1 MKMAAIAAA
10 ITTTLV
16 SGSAL
21 AAEVYNS
28 DGTSLSIG
36 GRAEFR
42 GDFQGQASGS
52 ELDGTMDNKSR
63 VRINVGGETKITD
76 SLSGI
81 AFYEAEQT
89 VVNGSGVGSNSA
101 QNAQN
106 NAFTQRYMYAGLST
120 NGGDV
125 TFGKQDAAT
134 VQISQMTDTVTTH
147 SGIQKTFIEAGDE
160 QINNAINYSGY
171 FMDALSVKAS
181 LLASNAANEDG
192 WALSGLYTL
201 PFGLGLGLGYAANEN
216 PGNNAQDSKQFLGGL
231 NYRWEGLY
239 VAATYTQG
247 EGSKKVAGNNDFNS
261 VEFVAQYRFENNFE
275 AVLGYQN
282 GQIDPDGSAKFNV
295 SDYYELTG
303 IYYFNKSIRTYI
315 TYKFNNLKAEDKQ
328 TVTSNSTTSNPIYM
342 DADNSLRLGLR
353 YDF

>member
-1 MKMAAIAAA
+1 MKMAAIATA
-10 ITTTLV
+10 ITTALV

-42 GDFQGQASGS
+42 GDFQGKADGK

-63 VRINVGGETKITD
+63 FRINVGGMTQITND
-76 SLSGI
+76 LKGLG
-81 AFYEAEQT
+81 FYEAEQT
-89 VVNGSGVGSNSA
+89 VNSDGSNS
-101 QNAQN
+101 QNTN
-106 NAFTQRYMYAGLST
+106 FNQRYMYAGLSS
-120 NGGDV
+120 NAGDV

-147 SGIQKTFIEAGDE
+147 SGIQKTYIEAGDE
-160 QINNAINYSGY
+160 QINNALAYSGY

-181 LLASNAANEDG
+181 FLASSESSENG
-192 WALSGLYTL
+192 WALSGIYTL
-201 PFGLGLGLGYAANEN
+201 PFGLGIGLGYAANDN
-216 PGNNAQDSKQFLGGL
+216 PGNNVKDSTQFIGAV

-239 VAATYTQG
+239 LGLGYTQG
-247 EGSKKVAGNNDFNS
+247 EGSKKEALNNDFNS
-261 VEFVAQYRFENNFE
+261 IEAVAQYRFPSNFE
-275 AVLGYQN
+275 AVLGYQK
-282 GQIDPDGSAKFNV
+282 GEIDPEGDDKYSV
-295 SDYYELTG
+295 SDYVELTG
-303 IYYFNKSIRTYI
+303 IYYFNKSLRTYA
-315 TYKFNNLKAEDKQ
+315 TYKVNNLKADSSKL
-328 TVTSNSTTSNPIYM
+328 NK

>member
-76 SLSGI
+76 GLSGI

-89 VVNGSGVGSNSA
+89 VINGNGNGSSSN
-101 QNAQN
+101 QNTQN
-106 NAFTQRYMYAGLST
+106 NAFTQRYMYAGLSS
-120 NGGDV
+120 NAGDV

-181 LLASNAANEDG
+181 LLASNAADEDG

-201 PFGLGLGLGYAANEN
+201 PFGLGIGLGYAANEN
-216 PGNNAQDSKQFLGGL
+216 PGTKQDSKQVLGGL

-247 EGSKKVAGNNDFNS
+247 EGSKKSNVNNDFNS

-282 GQIDPDGSAKFNV
+282 GQIDPDGSAKVNV

-315 TYKFNNLKAEDKQ
+315 TYKLNNLKAEDGQ
-328 TVTSNSTTSNPIYM
+328 TFAAVGNTPQ

>member
-63 VRINVGGETKITD
+63 VRINVGGETQITD

-89 VVNGSGVGSNSA
+89 VNNDASNS
-101 QNAQN
+101 QNS
-106 NAFTQRYMYAGLST
+106 AFTQRYMYAGLST

-134 VQISQMTDTVTTH
+134 VQISQMSDTVTTH
-147 SGIQKTFIEAGDE
+147 SGIQKTFIQAGDE

-181 LLASNAANEDG
+181 LLASNQANEDG
-192 WALSGLYTL
+192 WALSGIYTL
-201 PFGLGLGLGYAANEN
+201 PFGLGIGLGYAANEN
-216 PGNNAQDSKQFLGGL
+216 PGTNAQDSKQFLGGL

-247 EGSKKVAGNNDFNS
+247 EGSKKYNLGSNDFNS

-275 AVLGYQN
+275 AVLGYQK
-282 GQIDPDGSAKFNV
+282 GEIAPDAAANFNV
-295 SDYYELTG
+295 SNYVELTG
-303 IYYFNKSIRTYI
+303 IYYFNKSIRSYI
-315 TYKFNNLKAEDKQ
+315 TYKFNNLEAADGQ
-328 TVTSNSTTSNPIYM
+328 TFAADGTTAQ